1 MTYLNREFRVL
12 TEQQL
17 QRVHALTLEVLER
30 KGILFHSEE
39 ARGILEAHGARVD
52 GECVRLSP
60 SQVDDALAQCPPRF
74 LWQARDSHKSLLVGD
89 GQDGVLVMQDHG
101 PVFVQE
107 RAGTRRL
114 GTLDDAV
121 NFYKLGQTRPS
132 PASWASVRWTRMN
145 WTTRPSSTS
154 ASPMSCCGIR
164 TSPSFPGRR

>member
-60 SQVDDALAQCPPRF
+60 SQVDDALAQCLPRF

-89 GQDGVLVMQDHG
+89 DRTACWSCRITG
-101 PVFVQE
+101 
-107 RAGTRRL
+107 RSSCRSGTAR
-114 GTLDDAV
+114 G
-121 NFYKLGQTRPS
+121 G
-132 PASWASVRWTRMN
+132 WARS
-145 WTTRPSSTS
+145 TTP
-154 ASPMSCCGIR
+154 
-164 TSPSFPGRR
+164 

>member
-60 SQVDDALAQCPPRF
+60 SQVDDAPVSWGGHFR
-74 LWQARDSHKSLLVGD
+74 
-89 GQDGVLVMQDHG
+89 VMPF
-101 PVFVQE
+101 PV
-107 RAGTRRL
+107 AG
-114 GTLDDAV
+114 G
-121 NFYKLGQTRPS
+121 
-132 PASWASVRWTRMN
+132 
-145 WTTRPSSTS
+145 
-154 ASPMSCCGIR
+154 
-164 TSPSFPGRR
+164 